1 MNNVNLFVN
10 ADLLLQENL
19 HEKLRDFVGILDLTL
34 LDPNF
39 YHIIDST
46 NNDDGEIFCSH
57 SEFLL
62 SSSKVE
68 EMVNRF
74 IKSGYIL
81 MDIVT
86 FKKLLGM

>member
-1 MNNVNLFVN
+1 MNNVINLFVK

-19 HEKLRDFVGILDLTL
+19 YEKLRDFGDVLDLTL
-34 LDPNF
+34 LDPSF

-68 EMVNRF
+68 KMINRYL
-74 IKSGYIL
+74 KSGYIL
-81 MDIVT
+81 MDIET
-86 FKKLLGM
+86 FKKLFM

>member
-1 MNNVNLFVN
+1 MNNVNLFVK

-19 HEKLRDFVGILDLTL
+19 YDKLRDFVGILDLTL

-46 NNDDGEIFCSH
+46 NNDDGEIFFSY